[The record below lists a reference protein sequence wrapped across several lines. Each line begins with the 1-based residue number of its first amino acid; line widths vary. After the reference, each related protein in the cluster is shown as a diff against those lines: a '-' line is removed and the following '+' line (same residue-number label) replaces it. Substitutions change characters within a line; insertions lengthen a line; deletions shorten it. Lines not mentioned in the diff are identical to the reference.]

1 MSYVYYIRALAVLEI
16 FLTISVRLI
25 HFQQQ
30 PQRPPHLLRR
40 VEAAAVASVTE
51 LVAGGNTAVVLIVM

>member
-30 PQRPPHLLRR
+30 PRPPHLLRR